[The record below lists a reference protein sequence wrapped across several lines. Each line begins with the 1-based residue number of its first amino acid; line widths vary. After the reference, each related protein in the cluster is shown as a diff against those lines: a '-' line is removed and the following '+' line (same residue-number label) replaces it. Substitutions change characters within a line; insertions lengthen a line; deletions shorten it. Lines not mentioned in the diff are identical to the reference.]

1 MRGHV
6 GHKAVIL
13 PWSSERSEVA
23 KLAEFFPAATAIRVP
38 VAVSRL
44 DAQKDAEEHT
54 VLEFGTPREV
64 LFAARVP
71 LEFGDRVRLV
81 NAEGLLDAEAEV
93 VAVQYHQGKTAV
105 AARFTGPVANWV
117 IRK

>member
-1 MRGHV
+1 MAQ
-6 GHKAVIL
+6 KAII
-13 PWSSERSEVA
+13 PSWAGEQSDVA

-38 VAVSRL
+38 VQVGRVG
-44 DAQKDAEEHT
+44 DEHGAEEQT
-54 VLEFGTPREV
+54 VIEFGTPREV
-64 LFAARVP
+64 LFAAKLP
-71 LEFGDRVRLV
+71 LEFGDRLRLV
-81 NAEGLLDAEAEV
+81 NAEGLLEAEAEV